1 MDHGQETKN
10 EQINLWLAEV
20 SDVLY
25 DSGSATKVE
34 IYRSTLLALARL
46 VRRQRLDV
54 LNAEEALVCAR
65 EDWACIRSRLLET
78 NRKLRD
84 VLKGYAC
91 DCAEPCEGAVEGS
104 YQESLCGFKA
114 REAVEGEI

>member
-10 EQINLWLAEV
+10 DQINLWLAEV

-34 IYRSTLLALARL
+34 IYRSTLLALARM

-54 LNAEEALVCAR
+54 LNAEEALVSAR
-65 EDWACIRSRLLET
+65 EDWSCVRSRLVET
-78 NRKLRD
+78 NRRLRD
-84 VLKGYAC
+84 VLRGYAC
-91 DCAEPCEGAVEGS
+91 DCIEDCQDAPEDASYCGRDAKQAVEG
-104 YQESLCGFKA
+104 K
-114 REAVEGEI
+114 I